1 VAGAPVN
8 DDPSFTGNCGSFAE
22 YRVSTRRISLKIPPS
37 KDNYHLL
44 TETHMNTLSS
54 KLTAFAAALA
64 MNGLVFGALG
74 YLFALQSHP
83 NISAIAVAKAVVAH
97 QWLS

>member
-1 VAGAPVN
+1 MN
-8 DDPSFTGNCGSFAE
+8 SDRSFTGYCGSFAE
-22 YRVSTRRISLKIPPS
+22 YRVRTCWIALKIAPLKKTQLS
-37 KDNYHLL
+37 S
-44 TETHMNTLSS
+44 TEIVMKNLNTVSS

-64 MNGLVFGALG
+64 MNGLVLGGLG

-83 NISAIAVAKAVVAH
+83 NISAIAFARAVVAH

>member
-1 VAGAPVN
+1 VHG
-8 DDPSFTGNCGSFAE
+8 DPLFTGNRGSFAE
-22 YRVSTRRISLKIPPS
+22 YHVRTFGAAFKIPPS
-37 KDNYHLL
+37 TGDYHSLK
-44 TETHMNTLSS
+44 ETPMNALSS

-64 MNGLVFGALG
+64 MNGLVFGALV

-83 NISAIAVAKAVVAH
+83 NMSAIAFANPAIAH

>member
-1 VAGAPVN
+1 
-8 DDPSFTGNCGSFAE
+8 
-22 YRVSTRRISLKIPPS
+22 
-37 KDNYHLL
+37 
-44 TETHMNTLSS
+44 MNTLSS

-74 YLFALQSHP
+74 YLFALQSP
-83 NISAIAVAKAVVAH
+83 PDLPAIAFAKAVVAQ

>member
-1 VAGAPVN
+1 MN
-8 DDPSFTGNCGSFAE
+8 SDRSFTGYCGSFAE
-22 YRVSTRRISLKIPPS
+22 YRVRTCCIALKIAPLKKTQLS
-37 KDNYHLL
+37 S
-44 TETHMNTLSS
+44 TEIVMKNLNTMSS

-83 NISAIAVAKAVVAH
+83 NISAIAFARAVVAH

>member
-1 VAGAPVN
+1 
-8 DDPSFTGNCGSFAE
+8 
-22 YRVSTRRISLKIPPS
+22 
-37 KDNYHLL
+37 
-44 TETHMNTLSS
+44 MNTFSS

-83 NISAIAVAKAVVAH
+83 NLSAVAFAKTVVAR

>member
-1 VAGAPVN
+1 VRTFEA
-8 DDPSFTGNCGSFAE
+8 
-22 YRVSTRRISLKIPPS
+22 SLKIAPS
-37 KDNYHLL
+37 KDDNHLL
-44 TETHMNTLSS
+44 KETHMNTLSS

-83 NISAIAVAKAVVAH
+83 SVPAMAFAKAVVAH
-97 QWLS
+97 QWLG